1 MIKGAFGEYKG
12 VKYTV
17 LDARKKGKGIE
28 AEIEVDT
35 KKIGERGYAV
45 VEMMGPNN
53 KKEHV
58 VMITKS
64 KASEAKFV
72 IILSEEIVKQLMVDL
87 MTDKD
92 ISIKWKRR
100 KQAGAELIQAQ
111 TSFPAK
117 H

>member
-45 VEMMGPNN
+45 MEMMGPNN
-53 KKEHV
+53 KK
-58 VMITKS
+58 
-64 KASEAKFV
+64 
-72 IILSEEIVKQLMVDL
+72 
-87 MTDKD
+87 
-92 ISIKWKRR
+92 
-100 KQAGAELIQAQ
+100 
-111 TSFPAK
+111 
-117 H
+117 

>member
-1 MIKGAFGEYKG
+1 
-12 VKYTV
+12 
-17 LDARKKGKGIE
+17 
-28 AEIEVDT
+28 
-35 KKIGERGYAV
+35 
-45 VEMMGPNN
+45 
-53 KKEHV
+53 
-58 VMITKS
+58 MITKS

-92 ISIKWKRR
+92 KSIKWKRR